1 MKTFFIFTSD
11 ILVRKVVIMSVA
23 RSLSYVKQLEESMD
37 WESQVWKMQ
46 GRDVDLLLIYVIEK
60 VMWFAL
66 SNKTIKRIKV

>member
-1 MKTFFIFTSD
+1 
-11 ILVRKVVIMSVA
+11 MSVA

-37 WESQVWKMQ
+37 WESQAWKMQ

>member
-11 ILVRKVVIMSVA
+11 NLVRKVVIMSVA

-37 WESQVWKMQ
+37 WESQAWKMQ

>member
-1 MKTFFIFTSD
+1 MKTFFTFTSD

-37 WESQVWKMQ
+37 WESQAWKMQ

>member
-11 ILVRKVVIMSVA
+11 ILVRKMVIMSVA

-37 WESQVWKMQ
+37 LESQAWKMQ

>member
-37 WESQVWKMQ
+37 WESQAWKMQ

-60 VMWFAL
+60 VMWYAL

>member
-11 ILVRKVVIMSVA
+11 ILVRKMVIMSVA

-37 WESQVWKMQ
+37 WESQAWKMQ

>member
-37 WESQVWKMQ
+37 WESQAWKMQ

>member
-37 WESQVWKMQ
+37 WESQAWKMQ

-60 VMWFAL
+60 VIWYAL